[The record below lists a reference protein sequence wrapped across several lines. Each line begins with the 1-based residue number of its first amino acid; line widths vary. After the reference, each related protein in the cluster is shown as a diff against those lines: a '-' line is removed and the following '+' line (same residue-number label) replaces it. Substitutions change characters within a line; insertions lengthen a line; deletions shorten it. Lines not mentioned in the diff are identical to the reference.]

1 MKLLIVDDDE
11 AYAAQLARSLGR
23 RGHACRIA
31 HDGEAALAL
40 AEGNLPEGVLLDLR
54 LGESSG
60 LRYIAA
66 LRALS
71 ADMVIVLLTGYAS
84 VATAVE
90 AIKRGADDYLPKPS
104 SVAAIERALG
114 GEAGEDEGPEPPEQM
129 TPLRRLE
136 WEHIQQALATTD
148 GNVSAAARLLGM
160 HRRSL
165 QRKLGKRPVS
175 EGGQS

>member
-23 RGHACRIA
+23 RGHSCDIA
-31 HDGEAALAL
+31 HDGERALAL
-40 AEGNLPEGVLLDLR
+40 AEAERPDGVLLDLR

-66 LRALS
+66 LRTLS
-71 ADMVIVLLTGYAS
+71 EEMVIVLLTGYAS

-104 SVAAIERALG
+104 SVAAIERALSR
-114 GEAGEDEGPEPPEQM
+114 EKSQDLEPEPPEHM
-129 TPLRRLE
+129 TPLRRVE
-136 WEHIQQALATTD
+136 WEHIQQALATTG
-148 GNVSAAARLLGM
+148 GNVSAAARLLGL

-165 QRKLGKRPVS
+165 QRKLGKRPAA
-175 EGGQS
+175 EGD